1 VQLQRSLPELK
12 HQGLG
17 LAAISYDSQA
27 TLKAFA
33 DRHAI
38 TFPLLSDAGSVVI
51 QRYGLLNAQAEGRTA
66 GIPHPGTLI
75 LDARRRVV
83 SRSFEQAYQERASA
97 ASLVAGRT
105 PGTAGTTA
113 ETQHVTIAAS
123 SSDEL
128 IAPGTR
134 LSLFIDVAPKAKMH
148 VYSPDQETYIPVALA
163 IEPGDMITPHAPV
176 FPASEPYLFKPL
188 NEQQRVYSKPFRI
201 VQDVTVPVT
210 AATRERARAGGTVT
224 IAGTLHYQACDDL
237 VCYRPAD
244 VPLTWTVK
252 LQPLAR
258 E

>member
-1 VQLQRSLPELK
+1 VQLQRSLPELQK
-12 HQGLG
+12 RGLG

-33 DRHAI
+33 DQHGI

-51 QRYGLLNAQAEGRTA
+51 KRYGLLNAEAEGRTA
-66 GIPHPGTLI
+66 GIPHPGTFI
-75 LDARRRVV
+75 LDTRGRVV

-105 PGTAGTTA
+105 PGPAGTTV
-113 ETQHVTIAAS
+113 ETLHVTIATSAS
-123 SSDEL
+123 DDL

-134 LSLFIDVAPKAKMH
+134 FSLFIDVAPKAKTH
-148 VYSPDQETYIPVALA
+148 VYSPDQKTYIPVALTLA
-163 IEPGDMITPHAPV
+163 PGDMIKPHAPV
-176 FPASEPYLFKPL
+176 FPASESYLFKPL

-210 AATRERARAGGTVT
+210 PATRERARAGGTLT
-224 IAGTLHYQACDDL
+224 IEGTLHYQACDDL
-237 VCYRPAD
+237 VCYRPVD
-244 VPLTWTVK
+244 VPLTWAVK

-258 E
+258 